1 MNLKVIIADNHPIVR
16 LSLRSVLKDN
26 GYTIVEEVSDADG
39 ALSACDKFFAD
50 LLILDVAQPALNG
63 LHLIKQLK
71 LRRRPMKILVFTG
84 QESNPITMRCMA
96 EGAHG
101 LVHKHEQPS
110 TLIDAIRTVAI
121 GYTYFPI
128 RKDADSQQPY
138 DTERDEKLLNTL
150 SSRELTVLQ
159 RLSWGHTQKSIAQ
172 TMYLSDKTISTYKSR
187 LLIKL
192 QASNSIQLYEIA
204 KRNGLA

>member
-26 GYTIVEEVSDADG
+26 GYTVVEEVNDAD
-39 ALSACDKFFAD
+39 AAIRACDEHLPG
-50 LLILDVAQPALNG
+50 LLILDVSQPALNG
-63 LHLIKQLK
+63 LQLIRQLK
-71 LRRRPMKILVFTG
+71 LRGRPMKILVFTG
-84 QESNPITMRCMA
+84 QDSNPIAVRCMA

-101 LVHKHEQPS
+101 LVHKHDETS
-110 TLIDAIRTVAI
+110 RLIDAIRTVTT
-121 GYTYFPI
+121 GYTFFPI
-128 RKDADSQQPY
+128 RKDADIHQPY
-138 DTERDEKLLNTL
+138 DTERDEKLLSTL

-159 RLSWGHTQKSIAQ
+159 RLSWGQTQKAIAQ

-187 LLIKL
+187 LLFKL
-192 QASNSIQLYEIA
+192 QANNAIQLYEIA

>member
-1 MNLKVIIADNHPIVR
+1 MNLKVIIADSHPIVR
-16 LSLRSVLKDN
+16 LSLRSVLKDS
-26 GYTIVEEVSDADG
+26 GYTVIGEVSDAE
-39 ALSACDKFFAD
+39 ATLSLCDELLPS
-50 LLILDVAQPALNG
+50 LLIIDVAQPALNG

-84 QESNPITMRCMA
+84 QESNPVTVRCMA

-101 LVHKHEQPS
+101 LVHKHEETS
-110 TLIDAIRTVAI
+110 TLIDAIRTVTS
-121 GYTYFPI
+121 GYMFFPV
-128 RKDADSQQPY
+128 RKDVSPSQPY
-138 DTERDEKLLNTL
+138 DTEQDEKLLSTL

-159 RLSWGHTQKSIAQ
+159 RLSWGQTQKSIAQ

-187 LLIKL
+187 LLFKL
-192 QASNSIQLYEIA
+192 QARNSIQLYEIA